1 MMVSRRRRRA
11 GTVLAAPMLCTAQP
25 QPKFWVGEVG
35 FARVVR
41 RCRKEEEEGRERR
54 RKGSGAEKGKAERE
68 ESGGGGEEEVAR
80 PRVAP
85 AR

>member
-1 MMVSRRRRRA
+1 
-11 GTVLAAPMLCTAQP
+11 MLCLLHRTATE
-25 QPKFWVGEVG
+25 VVGGGEVG

-41 RCRKEEEEGRERR
+41 RRTMERKEGREGR

-68 ESGGGGEEEVAR
+68 VEVEEKRLEEVAR

>member
-1 MMVSRRRRRA
+1 
-11 GTVLAAPMLCTAQP
+11 MLCLLHRTATE
-25 QPKFWVGEVG
+25 VVGGGEVG

-41 RCRKEEEEGRERR
+41 RRTMERKEEGREGR

-68 ESGGGGEEEVAR
+68 VEVEEKRLEEVAR